1 MVVGNNKWTAT
12 KNAGKSL
19 AVSIA
24 RSMKRYNA
32 GRISRWSTS
41 RASLDAAIGRVPVPY
56 HPGSRHGQRIRIKH
70 TQN

>member
-1 MVVGNNKWTAT
+1 
-12 KNAGKSL
+12 
-19 AVSIA
+19 
-24 RSMKRYNA
+24 MKRYNA